1 MIPNS
6 LGATSVEGV
15 ALSGGSEGGT
25 PSTAVIGGP
34 NNVAGPLMGLKNT
47 GDPVFS
53 TVAESSQTARRGRPG
68 RPRSGKEK
76 VTVAVSASVA
86 KQLKQIPDGV
96 RGQTVE
102 RAVLLVLDGPG
113 IAGLERLID
122 ELAPLSVRLQQT
134 LELLARSST
143 LSVEDK
149 VKTAAL
155 GASTIQFISKL
166 LQS

>member
-1 MIPNS
+1 MMPNS

-53 TVAESSQTARRGRPG
+53 AVAESSSARRG
-68 RPRSGKEK
+68 RPRSGKVK
-76 VTVAVSASVA
+76 VTVAVSERLAIR
-86 KQLKQIPDGV
+86 LKQIPDGT

-102 RAVLLVLDGPG
+102 RAVVLVLDGPG
-113 IAGLERLID
+113 ITGLDRLIE
-122 ELAPLSVRLQQT
+122 ELAPLSVRLQQS
-134 LELLARSST
+134 LELLARSHA
-143 LSVEDK
+143 LSVDEK